1 MEEMIKVGMIA
12 VLGVLL
18 ALQFKSS
25 KPEYAA
31 FIGITL
37 GLFIFGYALSQLQTM
52 LDTLSWMKDMFAGS
66 KGYLTILIKIVGI
79 TYLCEFTSAICKDA
93 GFSTV
98 AEQVEVLGK
107 LSVMFAGLPILLA
120 LLELIQ
126 GYTV

>member
-18 ALQFKSS
+18 ALQFKES
-25 KPEYAA
+25 KPEYATY
-31 FIGITL
+31 IGLTL
-37 GLFIFGYALSQLQTM
+37 GVFIFGYALSQLKTM
-52 LDTLSWMKDMFAGS
+52 LGTLYWLKDMFEGS

-93 GFSTV
+93 GFSAV

-107 LSVMFAGLPILLA
+107 LSVMFSGLPILLA

-126 GYTV
+126 GYTA